1 MPSIVASGFNGTR
14 LVNTSETVNKTG
26 SVAKSPVAT
35 FANAP
40 NLEGVTLPQPSTLDG
55 SSNDGITT
63 TLVNTL
69 SELNY
74 ATATGVNPADQVR
87 RQVELSIAGNPTSQ
101 DPFHNTTYS
110 REPVY
115 TASGYFR
122 DQYGQIR
129 NSNGTEL
136 AIPVAAATGNYLVN
150 GGLPDQATKANPSHY
165 YRLGLTNTEDTME
178 ARTQV

>member
-14 LVNTSETVNKTG
+14 FINSSDTTNKTG

-35 FANAP
+35 FTGAP
-40 NLEGVTLPQPSTLDG
+40 NLEGVTLPSPSTLDG

-74 ATATGVNPADQVR
+74 ATTTGVNQVDQVR
-87 RQVELSIAGNPTSQ
+87 RQMELSIAGTPTIN
-101 DPFHNTTYS
+101 DPFHNTRYD

-136 AIPVAAATGNYLVN
+136 AIPVATATGSYLVN
-150 GGLPDQATKANPSHY
+150 GGLPDQATKSNPSHY
-165 YRLGLTNTEDTME
+165 YRVGLTNTEKTNE
-178 ARTQV
+178 ARTQA